1 MQNKILINV
10 FSEEITSLI
19 DQLKEELEVYFQHP
33 YDQNLINLI
42 FKDLDLIESNLDYF
56 DQKELNNLT
65 KAFHD
70 HLYLVTHH
78 TDTSGSSEYKECM
91 EELQELEHK
100 FLTHSF
106 NIAV

>member
-56 DQKELNNLT
+56 DQKELNRPIV
-65 KAFHD
+65 KCVGC
-70 HLYLVTHH
+70 LYH
-78 TDTSGSSEYKECM
+78 
-91 EELQELEHK
+91 
-100 FLTHSF
+100 
-106 NIAV
+106 